1 MTFFYMDQTNYF
13 IVLTGGP
20 GVGKTTLINKIQKQG
35 YRTVPEDARR
45 IIKEQLDSNGDGLPW
60 KNRQYYATLMLA
72 ASTNSFLHEI
82 KKSATDPG
90 YVFFDRG
97 IPDTLAYIEME
108 NLIIE
113 ESLLAEAKA
122 HRYYKKIFILPP
134 WQEIYETDNER
145 KQTWEE
151 AEATFNQMKNVYEQL
166 GYEVVEIPK
175 TTVEQRYQF
184 ILDALRSTDH

>member
-1 MTFFYMDQTNYF
+1 MDQTNYF

-20 GVGKTTLINKIQKQG
+20 GVGKTTLLNELQKQG

-45 IIKEQLDSNGDGLPW
+45 IIKEQLESNGDGLPW
-60 KNRQYYATLMLA
+60 KNRQYYAILMLA
-72 ASTNSFLHEI
+72 ASTDSFLHEL
-82 KKSATDPG
+82 KESATDPG

-108 NLIIE
+108 NLIVE
-113 ESLLAEAKA
+113 ESLLAEAKV
-122 HRYYKKIFILPP
+122 HRYHKKIFILPP

-151 AEATFNQMKNVYEQL
+151 AQATFNHMKSVYERL

-184 ILDALRSTDH
+184 ILEALRSADH

>member
-1 MTFFYMDQTNYF
+1 MDQTNYF

-20 GVGKTTLINKIQKQG
+20 GVGKTTLLNELQKQG
-35 YRTVPEDARR
+35 YRTVSEDARR
-45 IIKEQLDSNGDGLPW
+45 IIKEQLESNGDGLPW

-72 ASTNSFLHEI
+72 ASTDSFLHEL
-82 KKSATDPG
+82 KESATDPG

-108 NLIIE
+108 NLMIE
-113 ESLLAEAKA
+113 ESQFAEAKA
-122 HRYYKKIFILPP
+122 YRYYKKIFILPP

-151 AEATFNQMKNVYEQL
+151 AQATFNHMIYIYERL

-184 ILDALRSTDH
+184 ILEALRSADH

>member
-1 MTFFYMDQTNYF
+1 LEN
-13 IVLTGGP
+13 
-20 GVGKTTLINKIQKQG
+20 
-35 YRTVPEDARR
+35 
-45 IIKEQLDSNGDGLPW
+45 NGDGLPW
-60 KNRQYYATLMLA
+60 KNKQYYASLMLTS
-72 ASTNSFLHEI
+72 STNSFLHEI
-82 KKSATDPG
+82 KESSTDPG

-122 HRYYKKIFILPP
+122 HRYHKKIFILPP
-134 WQEIYETDNER
+134 WQEIYKTDNER

-151 AEATFNQMKNVYEQL
+151 AQATFNHMIYIYERL

-184 ILDALRSTDH
+184 ILEALRSADH

>member
-1 MTFFYMDQTNYF
+1 MEQTDYF

-20 GVGKTTLINKIQKQG
+20 GVGKTTLLNELQKRG
-35 YRTVPEDARR
+35 YRTVPEDARS
-45 IIKEQLDSNGDGLPW
+45 IIKEQLESNGDGLPW
-60 KNRQYYATLMLA
+60 KNKQYYATLMLA
-72 ASTNSFLHEI
+72 ASTNSFLQEI
-82 KKSATDPG
+82 KERTTDPD

-108 NLIIE
+108 NLSIE
-113 ESLLAEAKA
+113 ESLLAEAKT

-134 WQEIYETDNER
+134 WQQIYETDNER
-145 KQTWEE
+145 KQTWKE
-151 AEATFNQMKNVYEQL
+151 AEATFNQMKSVYERL

-184 ILDALRSTDH
+184 IFEALGLTAH